1 MHSHSVPVSR
11 VFRLVAAALLAV
23 ALNAPGSAPAQQ
35 PAAPAP
41 AAPPGPPAPASP
53 LPLPLSGLTQQR
65 YFESLRREFVKL
77 DADRDGI
84 ITPRDVD
91 LHALMQTVVIRNLS
105 VQFVM
110 QYDLDG
116 DGAVTEDEIRRAMN
130 YYLRSGMSGPDKID
144 GTVRTIMALDTDRDG
159 KVSVTEAGKHTSPEM
174 RMLGSGGEAERTRRA
189 LTLKS
194 GAGGE
199 LTRQDYE
206 AAGEAL
212 FRKIDADQDG
222 KISQGELDDFRRP
235 R

>member
-1 MHSHSVPVSR
+1 
-11 VFRLVAAALLAV
+11 
-23 ALNAPGSAPAQQ
+23 
-35 PAAPAP
+35 
-41 AAPPGPPAPASP
+41 
-53 LPLPLSGLTQQR
+53 
-65 YFESLRREFVKL
+65 
-77 DADRDGI
+77 
-84 ITPRDVD
+84 
-91 LHALMQTVVIRNLS
+91 
-105 VQFVM
+105 
-110 QYDLDG
+110 
-116 DGAVTEDEIRRAMN
+116 
-130 YYLRSGMSGPDKID
+130 MSGPDKID